1 MSGSRIFV
9 VGVGNIFL
17 GDDAFGVEVATRMRQ
32 RPVPEGVRVDE
43 YGIRGV
49 HLAYELL
56 EGSYDL
62 VILVDALDPGEEPGT
77 ITVFEPELG
86 DADEVAPDAH
96 DLDPASVM
104 GLLAGLGGS
113 VGRMLVVGC
122 QPSAMDEHMGLSAPV
137 EDAVE
142 EAIRVVDELVQEQ
155 LSTTHAGGDRRPMSS
170 VGKDHRT

>member
-1 MSGSRIFV
+1 MSATRIFV

-17 GDDAFGVEVATRMRQ
+17 GDDGFGVEVATRMKR
-32 RPVPEGVRVDE
+32 RPAADGVRVDD

-62 VILVDALDPGEEPGT
+62 VILVDALDLGEEPGT
-77 ITVFEPELG
+77 ISVFEPELG
-86 DADEVAPDAH
+86 GDADVLPDAH

-122 QPSAMDEHMGLSAPV
+122 QPAALGEQMGLSAPV
-137 EDAVE
+137 EAAID
-142 EAIRVVDELVQEQ
+142 EAIRAVDDLVQEQ
-155 LSTTHAGGDRRPMSS
+155 LSTTQAAIAGHMSY
-170 VGKDHRT
+170 VGKEHRT

>member
-1 MSGSRIFV
+1 MSDARIFV

-17 GDDAFGVEVATRMRQ
+17 GDDAFGVEVATRMRR
-32 RPVPEGVRVDE
+32 RPIPEGVRVDE

-62 VILVDALDPGEEPGT
+62 VILVDTLDLGEEPGT
-77 ITVFEPELG
+77 ISVFEPELG
-86 DADEVAPDAH
+86 DSGDVAPDAH
-96 DLDPASVM
+96 DLEPASVM
-104 GLLAGLGGS
+104 GLLAGLGGT

-122 QPSAMDEHMGLSAPV
+122 QPSSMDEQMGLSPPV
-137 EDAVE
+137 EAAVD

-155 LSTTHAGGDRRPMSS
+155 LSTTPAVSAGS
-170 VGKDHRT
+170 

>member
-1 MSGSRIFV
+1 MSSARIFV

-17 GDDAFGVEVATRMRQ
+17 GDDGCGVEVVARMRR
-32 RPVPEGVRVDE
+32 RPIPGGVRVDD

-62 VILVDALDPGEEPGT
+62 VILVDALDLGQEPGV
-77 ITVFEPELG
+77 ISVFEPEI
-86 DADEVAPDAH
+86 DAGADVLPDAH

-104 GLLAGLGGS
+104 SLLAGLGGS
-113 VGRMLVVGC
+113 VGRLLVVGC
-122 QPSAMDEHMGLSAPV
+122 QPSAVAEQMGLSAPV
-137 EDAVE
+137 DAAID

-155 LSTTHAGGDRRPMSS
+155 LSTDAGGHRRPMSK
-170 VGKDHRT
+170 VGKEHRT

>member
-1 MSGSRIFV
+1 MSGTRIFV

-17 GDDAFGVEVATRMRQ
+17 GDDAFGVEVATRMRR

-56 EGSYDL
+56 EGAYDL
-62 VILVDALDPGEEPGT
+62 VILVDTLDLGDEPGT

-86 DADEVAPDAH
+86 DDKDVAPDAH
-96 DLDPASVM
+96 DLEPAAVM
-104 GLLAGLGGS
+104 GLLSGLGGS

-122 QPSAMDEHMGLSAPV
+122 QPSVMDERMGLSAPV
-137 EDAVE
+137 EAAVD

-155 LSTTHAGGDRRPMSS
+155 LSTTPAVIAGL
-170 VGKDHRT
+170 

>member
-1 MSGSRIFV
+1 VSSSRIFV

-32 RPVPEGVRVDE
+32 RPTPEGVRVDE

-56 EGSYDL
+56 EGAYDL
-62 VILVDALDPGEEPGT
+62 VILVDTLDLGEAPGT

-86 DADEVAPDAH
+86 ASGDVAPDAH
-96 DLDPASVM
+96 DLEPAAVM

-122 QPSAMDEHMGLSAPV
+122 QPSSMDERMGLSAPV
-137 EDAVE
+137 EAAID
-142 EAIRVVDELVQEQ
+142 EAIRVVDELVREQ
-155 LSTTHAGGDRRPMSS
+155 LSTY
-170 VGKDHRT
+170 VGKEHRT

>member
-1 MSGSRIFV
+1 VSDARIFV

-17 GDDAFGVEVATRMRQ
+17 GDDAFGVEVATRMRRQ
-32 RPVPEGVRVDE
+32 PMRDGVRVDE

-62 VILVDALDPGEEPGT
+62 VILVDTLDLGEDPGT
-77 ITVFEPELG
+77 ISVFEPELG
-86 DADEVAPDAH
+86 DAGDVAPDAH
-96 DLDPASVM
+96 DLEPASVM

-122 QPSAMDEHMGLSAPV
+122 QPGALGEQMGLSAPV
-137 EDAVE
+137 EAAID

-155 LSTTHAGGDRRPMSS
+155 LSTTSAAVAGL
-170 VGKDHRT
+170 